1 MRLRR
6 PPQRVFSGFEL
17 PPGPP
22 NYVRF
27 RLGPEVEIAI
37 GAQTKAPGQGALRNV
52 ELLACRDRLDLME
65 PYDRLL
71 GAAMEG
77 ERLLFARED
86 EVESAWA
93 IVDPILK
100 RASPLHE
107 YDPGSWGPGEAN
119 AMVSHLGG
127 WHEPKPSAP

>member
-1 MRLRR
+1 
-6 PPQRVFSGFEL
+6 
-17 PPGPP
+17 
-22 NYVRF
+22 
-27 RLGPEVEIAI
+27 
-37 GAQTKAPGQGALRNV
+37 
-52 ELLACRDRLDLME
+52 ME

-71 GAAMEG
+71 GDAMEG

-119 AMVSHLGG
+119 AMVSHLAG
-127 WHEPKPSAP
+127 WHEPKPSTP